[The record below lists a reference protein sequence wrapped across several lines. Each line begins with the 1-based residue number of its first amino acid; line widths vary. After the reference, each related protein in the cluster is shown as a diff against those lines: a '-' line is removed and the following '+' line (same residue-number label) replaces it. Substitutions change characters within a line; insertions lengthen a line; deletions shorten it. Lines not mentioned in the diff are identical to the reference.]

1 MISWITKSGVIYECN
16 EKTTLP
22 NDLYIRFFADGEFSF
37 SIISTNMPSSV
48 IIGSYFKESEN
59 TYAFKISGDVPSVLA
74 NTTYSICCRLKQ
86 DGKIIDAVYSIN
98 VKNVQVTWDESI
110 PVPPDTIKFP
120 VNTYN
125 IYKLNLV
132 NANGDEIIKKIDGA
146 LPEGIFIG
154 NDGSIFGNISDESLI
169 GNIYTIVV
177 TVFINDIA
185 IARLNKEISI
195 EVVAADPYD
204 KPTWVTE
211 AGYIGAVYV
220 NKRSTLRVV
229 ATNSTAS
236 QALFYKLEQGSNLPD
251 GIELENNG
259 KLSGIPT
266 TQRTQSWEFTVTAFK
281 MVGADEIDS
290 EPRTFSLVTNPITD
304 DDEII
309 WDDDADIVDLGNC
322 VIGQTFYGRIKA
334 HTKSGLK
341 ITYKIIGNTAPIGI
355 ELSSDGIFSGIPE
368 YQKDGPY
375 LFTVQAKTSVNTS
388 MKTVRLT
395 LKKGLGAYAANL
407 SFAIWIPQID
417 VYNDLLGHL
426 SKNNMYKQSNPNFE
440 PKTDPL
446 ITVCTIRS
454 YDKELLPLLLNF
466 AYPEWIRFHKT
477 TYKNVVTIDRYD
489 DIVLDN
495 YDVIYKTF
503 DEAHYQW
510 EDLKNGTYDWEKN
523 KPEGDSLTWNDMEY
537 NANKIELPADDAHPN
552 PINKFKVMNIPNI
565 RECLTQK
572 VYLDKLEGTYWYF
585 STDQRIANSYI
596 EYSQSVVGNVYQ
608 VSNEQLSSGTHL
620 NFYNPCDNAN
630 SLMVYQDGLL
640 VRQSE
645 YTIDENH
652 YGITFDRILTTDI
665 QLNASYTDPFTEGDI
680 VRGSITIT
688 EPTDSILLDEECDDK
703 RNLMIY
709 QNRKLLMQD
718 DFTISDDKKEVVFTK
733 QLIQGTV
740 IDYVLY
746 RVPADS
752 FEQYNT
758 KIYNSTKNIK
768 LNIPCRDKKMML
780 LFVDKVLV
788 SPEKYSLKDD
798 GLTISFDEALPS
810 RIMVS
815 VCYYTGYP
823 ADASEIV
830 VDRDG
835 QQEIANRIEDP
846 YLYKASL
853 NPTLETV
860 TDFILPHIGEI
871 VEEENGK
878 YYCQLLDLDNEILP
892 YWKRKDPVVW
902 ATNTFYKINTV
913 ILYEEKYYL
922 AMKDFT
928 STFNFNDNL
937 DSVRKL
943 TSTEVDYY
951 LTPVYFP
958 CLELGYYQAGKNV
971 SEIAEINVLE
981 NKGEFWTGQE
991 LVFDEVVVQPYYQN
1005 NFETQT
1011 VTIVYPNIKNFPDG
1025 GVLEKE

>member
-1 MISWITKSGVIYECN
+1 MISWITKSGVIYEGN

-22 NDLYIRFFADGEFSF
+22 NDLYIRFYADGEFNF
-37 SIISTNMPSSV
+37 SIISTNIPSSV
-48 IIGSYFKESEN
+48 VIGSYFKESEN
-59 TYAFKISGDVPSVLA
+59 IYAFKISGSIPSVLMD
-74 NTTYSICCRLKQ
+74 TTYSICCRLKQ
-86 DGKIIDAVYSIN
+86 DNKIVDSVYSID

-110 PVPPDTIKFP
+110 PVPPETIKIP

-125 IYKLNLV
+125 IYKLKLV

-154 NDGSIFGNISDESLI
+154 NDGSIFGNITDESLI
-169 GNIYTIVV
+169 GNIYNIVV

-185 IARLNKEISI
+185 IARLNKELAI
-195 EVVAADPYD
+195 EVIGADPYD

-229 ATNSTAS
+229 ATNSTTS
-236 QALFYKLEQGSNLPD
+236 QALFYKLEQESNLPD

-259 KLSGIPT
+259 KLTGMPT

-281 MVGADEIDS
+281 IVGSDEVDS
-290 EPRTFSLVTNPITD
+290 DPRTFTLITNPIID

-322 VIGQTFYGRIKA
+322 VVGQTFYGRIKA

-341 ITYKIIGNTAPIGI
+341 ITYKIIGNTAPVGV
-355 ELSSDGIFSGIPE
+355 ELSSDGIFSGIPA
-368 YQKDGPY
+368 YQKDGEY
-375 LFTVQAKTSVNTS
+375 LFTVQAKTSINTS

-395 LKKGLGAYAANL
+395 LKKGLGAYAANV

-417 VYNDLLGHL
+417 VYNDLIGHL
-426 SKNNMYKQSNPNFE
+426 SKSNLYKQDNPNFE
-440 PKTDPL
+440 PKNDPL

-454 YDKELLPLLLNF
+454 YDRELLPLLLNF

-510 EDLKNGTYDWEKN
+510 EDLKNGSYDWEKN
-523 KPEGDSLTWNDMEY
+523 KPEGDSLTWNNMEY
-537 NANKIELPADDAHPN
+537 NANKIELPADDAHPH

-565 RECLTQK
+565 RECLTRK
-572 VYLDKLEGTYWYF
+572 VYLDKLHGTNWYF
-585 STDQRIANSYI
+585 STDQQIANSYI
-596 EYSQSVVGNVYQ
+596 EYSQSVVGKVY
-608 VSNEQLSSGTHL
+608 VATDEQLTSRTHL
-620 NFYNPCDNAN
+620 DFNTPCDNAD
-630 SLMVYQDGLL
+630 SLMIYENGLF
-640 VRQSE
+640 VSQSE

-652 YGITFDRILTTDI
+652 LGVTFNNILPLEI
-665 QLNASYTDPFTEGDI
+665 QMNAIYTDPFSEGNI
-680 VRGSITIT
+680 VRGLRTIDTPATSISLDDECEDKTN
-688 EPTDSILLDEECDDK
+688 LL
-703 RNLMIY
+703 IY
-709 QNRKLLMQD
+709 QNGKLLMQD
-718 DFTISDDKKEVVFTK
+718 DFMLSDDKREVVFNEE
-733 QLIQGTV
+733 LPQGTV

-746 RVPADS
+746 QIPSEDFV
-752 FEQYNT
+752 QYNIKT
-758 KIYNSTKNIK
+758 YNSTKSIK
-768 LNIPCRDKKMML
+768 LNVPCRDKKMMSVFVNGVL
-780 LFVDKVLV
+780 L
-788 SPEKYSLKDD
+788 SSEKYSLKNN
-798 GLTISFDEALPS
+798 GTTISFEDAITP
-810 RIMVS
+810 RTFVS
-815 VCYYTGYP
+815 ACYYTGY
-823 ADASEIV
+823 ARDVSEII

-835 QQEIANRIEDP
+835 QEEVAIRIEEP
-846 YLYKASL
+846 YIYKASL
-853 NPTLETV
+853 NPELETV
-860 TDFILPHIGEI
+860 SDFILPHIRDI
-871 VEEENGK
+871 VEEEDGK

-902 ATNTFYKINTV
+902 TTNTFYKINTV

-922 AMKDFT
+922 AMRDFT

-937 DSVRKL
+937 DSVWKL
-943 TSTEVDYY
+943 TSSEVDNY

-971 SEIAEINVLE
+971 SEIAEINALE
-981 NKGEFWTGQE
+981 NNGEFWTGQE

-1005 NFETQT
+1005 KFDTQT